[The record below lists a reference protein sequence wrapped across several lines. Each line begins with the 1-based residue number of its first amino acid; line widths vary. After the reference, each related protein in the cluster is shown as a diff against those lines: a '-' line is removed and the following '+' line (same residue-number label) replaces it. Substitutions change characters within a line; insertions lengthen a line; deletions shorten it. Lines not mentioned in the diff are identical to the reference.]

1 MTNICIYAPYE
12 SGSKQQCFVN
22 LFLFV
27 GEHKDGTVIESPNV
41 AKLLEP
47 YGSPADKY
55 LKQLNTLCQKG
66 HYVRGQY
73 FL

>member
-1 MTNICIYAPYE
+1 MTNICIYAPYA
-12 SGSKQQCFVN
+12 SGTKKQWFVN

-27 GEHKDGTVIESPNV
+27 GEQKDGTVIESPNV

-55 LKQLNTLCQKG
+55 LKQLNT
-66 HYVRGQY
+66 
-73 FL
+73 